1 MSENGRRLLNG
12 IRRVFSAPV
21 FAGITQIWRRLTEP
35 LVALQDREQRS
46 QARILAAVHL
56 PLLVVSLYFVFM
68 PGHGLQGASQPSLI
82 INLAL
87 LTVTVLTYGLSR
99 TRHYQ
104 LGAGLLVTAQVAYVA
119 AILVSYPQPETIR
132 LLPLFLT
139 LPILFSSIFLPLL
152 ATIAFIGLILVG
164 YLLLPR
170 ISGSIAP
177 LIVSDHLHYIGVI
190 SPFILLVAYLR
201 QRDQRAIH
209 VHAQALEESQARYR
223 LLFEESFEA
232 LMIVADGSIIDVN
245 PALEKLI
252 GAPNAALLGQAETR
266 LIRREHHESNSESKA
281 WLRHTS
287 GVELPVEIKE
297 KPAFYMD
304 RSVRLISLHDLTPQL
319 EGHRQQIEL
328 ALERT
333 RRGILQKL
341 IRNLSHDLRTP
352 LAVIKTSL
360 YLVERSTT
368 NLEKQQKHIDVVRGQ
383 VQRLQ
388 ELMDDVILLARLD
401 SEPSSVVQFE
411 PVDVY
416 GLMSKIVQEYGTLAE
431 KHGLKFSY
439 VADSPLPAIEAD
451 ENGLHRVLR
460 RLLTNAV
467 HFTPQGGRIEVTAAA
482 DETSISI
489 RIEDTGIGIRAED
502 LPHIFEHFFRG
513 DPTRSSDNGGA
524 GLGLT
529 IVKRLVDMHH
539 GSVDVTSQ
547 VDVGSVFTVTLPIH
561 QLAEPQPT

>member
-1 MSENGRRLLNG
+1 M
-12 IRRVFSAPV
+12 
-21 FAGITQIWRRLTEP
+21 AGVTQIWRRLTEP
-35 LVALQDREQRS
+35 QAALQDRERRS
-46 QARILAAVHL
+46 QARILAAVHF
-56 PLLVVSLYFVFM
+56 PLLAVSLYFVFM
-68 PGHGLQGASQPSLI
+68 PGHGLQDASQPSAI

-87 LTVTVLTYGLSR
+87 LTVTLLTYGLSR
-99 TRHYQ
+99 TRRYQ
-104 LGAGLLVTAQVAYVA
+104 LGASLLVTAQIAYVA
-119 AILVSYPQPETIR
+119 AILVTYPQPDMIR

-164 YLLLPR
+164 YVLLPR
-170 ISGSIAP
+170 MSGAISP
-177 LIVSDHLHYIGVI
+177 TVVVDHLHYIGVI

-201 QRDQRAIH
+201 QRDQRAVH
-209 VHAQALEESQARYR
+209 AHAQALEESQARYR

-232 LMIVADGSIIDVN
+232 LVVVADGIVIDLN
-245 PALEKLI
+245 PALEKLT
-252 GAPNAALLGQAETR
+252 GAPSGALLGQAETH
-266 LIRREHHESNSESKA
+266 LIRRDHTKSHAEVGA
-281 WLRHTS
+281 WLRRHD
-287 GVELPVEIKE
+287 GIELPIEIKE
-297 KPAFYMD
+297 KPAFYRE
-304 RSVRLISLHDLTPQL
+304 RSVRLVSLRDLTPQL
-319 EGHRQQIEL
+319 EGQRQQIEL

-360 YLVERSTT
+360 YLVERSTS
-368 NLEKQQKHIDVVRGQ
+368 NLDKQQKHIDVVRGQ

-411 PVDVY
+411 QVDVY
-416 GLMSKIVQEYGTLAE
+416 SVMNKIVQEYTSLTE
-431 KHGLKFSY
+431 KHGLALHY
-439 VADSPLPAIEAD
+439 VADTRLPTIDAD
-451 ENGLHRVLR
+451 ENGLHRVLH

-467 HFTPQGGRIEVTAAA
+467 HYTPQGGRIDVTTTA
-482 DETSISI
+482 DETSITI

-513 DPTRSSDNGGA
+513 DPTRNSDNGGA

-539 GSVDVTSQ
+539 GSIHVLSQ
-547 VDVGSVFTVTLPIH
+547 VDVGSVFTITLPIH
-561 QLAEPQPT
+561 QESLPEPT